1 MNSSTNYVSPS
12 ILERDYSDKG
22 VFVDLTYDSGFKA
35 VFADRANKTILI
47 SLLNHV
53 LPPEARVDDIVEY
66 LDREQGRDTPD
77 GRLTQFDL
85 ICKGA
90 DGTRFIVEFQRS
102 REKAFFQR
110 CIYYAAG
117 TYHITLKKR
126 EQYDVLRPVYSI
138 GFLNYNLEHKDKAL
152 WDRDNLVSEY
162 IFTEKRTGEVAPP
175 TISAIFVELAR
186 FDKTEVECKTEMDWL
201 CYIFRHSV
209 SLVEI
214 PDEIRRKP
222 FFNNLLEACR
232 IAAFNEKKKM
242 LYERSIMKERD
253 IIAQREYAVEESF
266 NEGYDKGRTE
276 GIAEGIEKG
285 MEKGKAEG
293 ARENAIITAKNALKN
308 DIAPELVA
316 SITGLNINEV
326 LSLKSNGL

>member
-1 MNSSTNYVSPS
+1 MQTTQNYTPPS
-12 ILERDYSDKG
+12 IEERDYSDKG
-22 VFVDLTYDSGFKA
+22 IFVDLTYDSGFKA
-35 VFADRANKTILI
+35 VFADKANKTILI

-53 LPPEARVDDIVEY
+53 LPPQARVDDIVEY

-138 GFLNYNLEHKDKAL
+138 GFLNYNLEHTDKAL
-152 WDRDNLVSEY
+152 WDRDHLVSEY

-186 FDKTEVECKTEMDWL
+186 
-201 CYIFRHSV
+201 S
-209 SLVEI
+209 
-214 PDEIRRKP
+214 
-222 FFNNLLEACR
+222 
-232 IAAFNEKKKM
+232 AFNEKKKL

-266 NEGYDKGRTE
+266 NDGYDKGL
-276 GIAEGIEKG
+276 K
-285 MEKGKAEG
+285 EG
-293 ARENAIITAKNALKN
+293 ARETAINTAKSALMN
-308 DIAPELVA
+308 GLAPELVA
-316 SITGLNINEV
+316 TITGLDIDEV
-326 LSLKSNGL
+326 LSLKVD

>member
-1 MNSSTNYVSPS
+1 MQTTQNYTPPS
-12 ILERDYSDKG
+12 IEERDYSDKG
-22 VFVDLTYDSGFKA
+22 VFVDLSYDSGFKA
-35 VFADRANKTILI
+35 VFADKANKTILI

-53 LPPEARVDDIVEY
+53 LPPQARVDDIVEY

-138 GFLNYNLEHKDKAL
+138 GFLNYNLEHTDKAL
-152 WDRDNLVSEY
+152 WDRDHLVSEY

-186 FDKTEVECKTEMDWL
+186 FDKTEEECETEMDWL

-214 PDEIRRKP
+214 PEEIRRKP
-222 FFNNLLEACR
+222 FFNSLLEACR
-232 IAAFNEKKKM
+232 IAAFNEKKKL

-266 NEGYDKGRTE
+266 NDGYDKGL
-276 GIAEGIEKG
+276 K
-285 MEKGKAEG
+285 EG
-293 ARENAIITAKNALKN
+293 ARETAINTAKSALMN
-308 DIAPELVA
+308 GLAPELVA
-316 SITGLNINEV
+316 TITGLDIDEV
-326 LSLKSNGL
+326 LSLKVD